1 MFSKFKFQQVFHKKA
16 AFIVNFNP
24 LKANRIKW
32 SNTLK

>member
-1 MFSKFKFQQVFHKKA
+1 MFSKFKFQQVFRKKA